1 MAQAHLPR
9 GDTIRGGL
17 GPLTPVN
24 NQEDAMRA
32 FLEANL
38 METVPPLSALFST
51 YVK

>member
-1 MAQAHLPR
+1 MGQAHLPR
-9 GDTIRGGL
+9 GDTICGGL

-24 NQEDAMRA
+24 NQENIMRA

-38 METVPPLSALFST
+38 METVPRLSALFFM